1 MKKIFKILL
10 SSLLIVSFS
19 CHEDESPTGDM
30 FSNYEQGAVLRTIE
44 DDSNNNIL
52 NSSNNESFFSQVV
65 EAQDEQDG
73 GLMQEVRV
81 MVEHID
87 FSSEYETPATGDNLV
102 YTIPASEFET
112 GPFGLPRTT
121 ILVTFGDAAN
131 ALGLTLD
138 EVNGYQ
144 PGDLFR
150 IKLELVLTDGRVYTA
165 ADAASMISGGFF
177 KAPFQYNALISCS
190 PEPGTYTVYM
200 YDNYGDGWQ
209 TGDYSQGLSVDI
221 DGEVTMIAM
230 CSQWGDYEFEC
241 LPTTDGY
248 YAETTVTIP
257 EGTESATWNWPGDQY
272 GEIAL
277 AVVGPNGEP
286 LFGTVF
292 PADIGADVEGG
303 LVPVGLLPITL
314 CAQ

>member
-1 MKKIFKILL
+1 MKKLFKILL

-19 CHEDESPTGDM
+19 CHEDETPTGEM
-30 FSNYEQGAVLRTIE
+30 FSNYENGAVLRTVDIIN
-44 DDSNNNIL
+44 DIL
-52 NSSNNESFFSQVV
+52 NSSDSESLFSVV
-65 EAQDEQDG
+65 IEAQDEQDG

-81 MVEHID
+81 MVEHVD
-87 FSSEYETPATGDNLV
+87 FSSEYETPATGDNLL

-121 ILVTFGDAAN
+121 VNVTFGQAAST
-131 ALGLTLD
+131 LGLELD

-150 IKLELVLTDGRVYTA
+150 IKLELELTDGRIYTA
-165 ADAASMISGGFF
+165 EDAASMITGAFF

-190 PEPGTYTVYM
+190 PEPGIYTVHM

-209 TGDYSQGLSVDI
+209 TGDYSQGLSVNI

-241 LPTTDGY
+241 VPTADGY
-248 YAETTVTIP
+248 YAEATVVIP
-257 EGTESATWNWPGDQY
+257 VGTESATWNWPGDQY
-272 GEIAL
+272 GEITL

-286 LFGTVF
+286 LFGTF
-292 PADIGADVEGG
+292 LPIDIGADFDGG
-303 LVPVGLLPITL
+303 DVPVGLLPVTL
-314 CAQ
+314 CAE